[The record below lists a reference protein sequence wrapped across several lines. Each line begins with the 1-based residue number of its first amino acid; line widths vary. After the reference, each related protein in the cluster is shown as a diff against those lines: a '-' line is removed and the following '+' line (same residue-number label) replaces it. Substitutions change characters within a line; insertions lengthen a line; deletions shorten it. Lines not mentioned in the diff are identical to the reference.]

1 MKYVNES
8 LPLPVSKVV
17 WFGQRYAASLNAQF
31 PNKSLPYSSCV
42 ESREGGVTSPACVVL
57 LHLLP
62 VVFGWVGLEPK
73 LTYHFSRH
81 IHSTRARGLCL
92 Q

>member
-17 WFGQRYAASLNAQF
+17 WFGHRYAASLNAQF

-42 ESREGGVTSPACVVL
+42 ESREGG
-57 LHLLP
+57 
-62 VVFGWVGLEPK
+62 GG
-73 LTYHFSRH
+73 
-81 IHSTRARGLCL
+81 
-92 Q
+92 